1 MDGWKGAGGATGGG
15 RLREGGD
22 GDAEAAMGRWD
33 RGVAPIQI
41 GEGREGGVGRV
52 GGSGEQWGL
61 GFRSV
66 DRGG

>member
-1 MDGWKGAGGATGGG
+1 MVADGRKGAGGATGGG

-41 GEGREGGVGRV
+41 GEGREGGVGR
-52 GGSGEQWGL
+52 GGEWVRVGL
-61 GFRSV
+61 GFLS
-66 DRGG
+66 G